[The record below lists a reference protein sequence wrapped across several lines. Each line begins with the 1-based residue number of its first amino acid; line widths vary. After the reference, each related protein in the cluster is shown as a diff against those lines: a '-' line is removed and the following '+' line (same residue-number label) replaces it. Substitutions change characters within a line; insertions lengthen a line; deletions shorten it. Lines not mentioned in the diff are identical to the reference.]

1 MGNNR
6 TLETLQQLLK
16 DYHSTK
22 GITDRIVLDKIIK
35 NNCDTTARACKRVG
49 DCQEE
54 DSPLYFAAYNT
65 RREAI
70 DLSRK
75 CSRRGHAGD
84 KTIPPK
90 YDDFKDSVI
99 HLFETT
105 GLSDDAGR
113 IPELL

>member
-1 MGNNR
+1 MRNNR
-6 TLETLQQLLK
+6 TLETLQQMLN
-16 DYHSTK
+16 DYRSTQ
-22 GITDRIVLDKIIK
+22 GITDRVVLDEIIK
-35 NNCDTTARACKRVG
+35 NNCDITARACKRVG

-70 DLSRK
+70 DLSRR
-75 CSRRGHAGD
+75 CRRRGHAKD
-84 KTIPPK
+84 NSIPPA
-90 YDDFKDSVI
+90 YDNFKDSVI

-105 GLSDDAGR
+105 ALADFAGT

>member
-1 MGNNR
+1 M
-6 TLETLQQLLK
+6 LK

-22 GITDRIVLDKIIK
+22 GITDRIVRDEIIK
-35 NNCDTTARACKRVG
+35 DNCDITARACKRVG

-70 DLSRK
+70 DLSRR
-75 CSRRGHAGD
+75 CSRRGHAKD
-84 KTIPPK
+84 NSIPPA
-90 YDDFKDSVI
+90 YDNFKDSVI

-105 GLSDDAGR
+105 ALADVAGT
-113 IPELL
+113 ISELL

>member
-1 MGNNR
+1 M
-6 TLETLQQLLK
+6 LK
-16 DYHSTK
+16 YYQSTK
-22 GITDRIVLDKIIK
+22 GVTDRIVLDKIIK

-49 DCQEE
+49 DGQKE

-75 CSRRGHAGD
+75 CSRRGHTEDA
-84 KTIPPK
+84 TIPPE
-90 YDDFKDSVI
+90 YDDFKDSVV

-105 GLSDDAGR
+105 GLADAAGR

>member
-1 MGNNR
+1 LGNNR
-6 TLETLQQLLK
+6 TLETLQQMLN
-16 DYHSTK
+16 DYRSTK
-22 GITDRIVLDKIIK
+22 GITDRIVLDQIIK
-35 NNCDTTARACKRVG
+35 NNCGITARACKRVG
-49 DCQEE
+49 DGQEE

-70 DLSRK
+70 DLGRK
-75 CSRRGHAGD
+75 CSRRGHAED

-105 GLSDDAGR
+105 GLADDAGR
-113 IPELL
+113 IPGLL

>member
-1 MGNNR
+1 M
-6 TLETLQQLLK
+6 LK
-16 DYHSTK
+16 DYQTTQ
-22 GITDRIVLDKIIK
+22 GITNRIVLDRIIK

-75 CSRRGHAGD
+75 CRRRGHAED
-84 KTIPPK
+84 NTIPPK
-90 YDDFKDSVI
+90 YDDFKDSVV
-99 HLFETT
+99 HLFEAT
-105 GLSDDAGR
+105 GLHDAAGR
-113 IPELL
+113 VPELL

>member
-6 TLETLQQLLK
+6 TLETLQQMLK
-16 DYHSTK
+16 DYRPTQ
-22 GITDRIVLDKIIK
+22 GITDRNVLDKIIK
-35 NNCDTTARACKRVG
+35 NNCDTTARTCKRIG
-49 DCQEE
+49 DCQKV

-75 CSRRGHAGD
+75 CSRRGHAED

-105 GLSDDAGR
+105 GLADDAGR

>member
-1 MGNNR
+1 LRNNR
-6 TLETLQQLLK
+6 TLETLQQMLK
-16 DYHSTK
+16 DYQSTR

-35 NNCDTTARACKRVG
+35 NNCDITARACKRVG
-49 DCQEE
+49 DGQEE

-75 CSRRGHAGD
+75 CSRHRHAED
-84 KTIPPK
+84 KTIPPE

-105 GLSDDAGR
+105 GLADVAGA

>member
-6 TLETLQQLLK
+6 TLETLQQMLN
-16 DYHSTK
+16 DYRSTK
-22 GITDRIVLDKIIK
+22 GITNRIVLDKIIK
-35 NNCDTTARACKRVG
+35 NNCDITAKACKRVG

-54 DSPLYFAAYNT
+54 DSPLYFAAHNT

-75 CSRRGHAGD
+75 CNRRGHAED
-84 KTIPPK
+84 NTIPPS
-90 YDDFKDSVI
+90 YDNFKDSVI

-105 GLSDDAGR
+105 TLADVAGR